1 MQSTLTEAHSQHFK
15 GNSLL
20 AIDIGALNTRAAYF
34 DVIEGGYR
42 CIGFGQSPTTMNAPV
57 RNVMIGVQLAIENL
71 QAFIG
76 RSLMDIEGHLI
87 IPSRSDGWGVDS
99 MVTSFSLGPTIR
111 VLSVGL
117 LSEVSI
123 KSIDNL
129 VQSTYASVVDRF
141 TLNDPRS
148 ASEQVD
154 QIVRLKPDL
163 ILLAGGIDGGS
174 TKFIEKMLEIIGLGM
189 FLLPEA
195 ERPIVFFA
203 GNNQLQETVRSAL
216 SRSGTGI
223 IPKNVHISPN
233 IRPTLENE
241 DSSPA
246 QNELASIVAAIRQ
259 KQMPE
264 LDEVRMLSGG
274 FFVPSV
280 YAQGRMVRFLSSY
293 FGSGKGVLSID
304 IGASN
309 LSMGAS
315 FGGDLYLNVFPQ
327 LGLGEPMQDLLSQTL
342 LDEIMRWL
350 SLDIPPETVQ
360 AYLYQKSLYPG
371 FIPATKAELA
381 IEQAIVRQNLQL
393 AARWMVERLPA
404 NLRSPNGLLPSFE
417 PILASGAAITGAAS
431 PAQKLLMLLDG
442 LQPAGITTIAID
454 QNNMLAMLGAAAEV
468 NSMVPVQVLDSGA
481 LSYLATV
488 ISPVSDADYGTP
500 IVRAKLIRDDGTEMS
515 SEIQM
520 GNLQILPL
528 GNRQTARLQL
538 RPLKH
543 ADVGL
548 GPGRAGEVDVN
559 GSSIGIVIDA
569 RGRPLRLPADST
581 KRRALVLKWINTFGG

>member
-1 MQSTLTEAHSQHFK
+1 MTEPRK
-15 GNSLL
+15 NNSLL
-20 AIDIGALNTRAAYF
+20 AVDIGAINTRAAYF

-42 CIGFGQSPTTMNAPV
+42 CIGVGQSPTTSNAPV

-71 QAFIG
+71 QTFIG
-76 RSLMDIEGHLI
+76 KALMDADGHLI
-87 IPSRSDGWGVDS
+87 IPSQSDGLGVDS
-99 MVTSFSLGPTIR
+99 MVTSFSLGPTIK

-117 LSEVSI
+117 LSDVSS

-129 VQSTYASVVDRF
+129 VQSTYADVIERF
-141 TLNDPRS
+141 TLTDQRS
-148 ASEQVD
+148 ASDQVNE
-154 QIVRLKPDL
+154 IVRLKPDL
-163 ILLAGGIDGGS
+163 IVMAGGIDGGS
-174 TKFIEKMLEIIGLGM
+174 TRFIEKMLEIIGLGV

-195 ERPIVFFA
+195 ERPIIFYT
-203 GNNQLQETVRSAL
+203 GNNQLQDAVRSAL
-216 SRSGTGI
+216 
-223 IPKNVHISPN
+223 KNVYISPN

-241 DSSPA
+241 DTTPA
-246 QNELASIVAAIRQ
+246 QNQLAGIVAAIRQ

-293 FGSGKGVLSID
+293 FGSGKGVLSVD
-304 IGASN
+304 IGAST

-315 FGGDLYLNVFPQ
+315 FSGDLHLNVFPE
-327 LGLGEPMQDLLSQTL
+327 LGLGEPMRDLLTHTSL
-342 LDEIMRWL
+342 EEIMRWL
-350 SLDIPPETVQ
+350 SVDISAEIIQT
-360 AYLYQKSLYPG
+360 YLYQKSIFPG
-371 FIPATKAELA
+371 FIPASKMELA

-393 AARWMVERLPA
+393 GARWMVERLPA
-404 NLRSPNGLLPSFE
+404 RVRPSNGLLPAFE
-417 PILASGAAITGAAS
+417 PILASGAAITGAAN

-442 LQPAGITTIAID
+442 LQPVGITTLAID

-468 NSMVPVQVLDSGA
+468 NSVVPVQALDAGA
-481 LSYLATV
+481 VSYLATV
-488 ISPVSDADYGTP
+488 ISPVSDAEYGTP

-520 GNLQILPL
+520 GNLQVLPL

-538 RPLKH
+538 RPLKQ

-548 GPGRAGEVDVN
+548 GPGKAGEVDVN

-569 RGRPLRLPADST
+569 RGRPIRLPSDDV
-581 KRRALVLKWINTFGG
+581 KRRALILKWITTLGG